1 MKAEKYL
8 FGLVFVTVMYFMV
21 AVLFSSQVTLT
32 A

>member
-21 AVLFSSQVTLT
+21 AVLLSPQVTLS